1 MEPARRASAL
11 SPAFAG
17 TGELAAPELFD
28 PQSWTTVHW
37 KE

>member
-1 MEPARRASAL
+1 MEPAKRASAL

-17 TGELAAPELFD
+17 TGELAVPKLFD
-28 PQSWTTVHW
+28 PQFWTTVHW